1 MHKII
6 RAEPSVRFFAT
17 AARVARVTSLAIVT
31 VLALPGMAS
40 GQATPGEPTNP
51 SFTVGISGQVVLSWK
66 PPATDGGSAITTYY
80 YRLRETGRRW
90 SSGRPWDDIGLVT
103 TLTITDL
110 TDGTSYDIQV
120 TARNSSG
127 ETGIALD
134 FQITPGTTPAA
145 INDLSAAAGNKQAT
159 LSWTLPADGGP
170 PITGFQYRQ
179 KTSASYG
186 SWMDI
191 PNSGSGTASQTVVDL
206 ANSTVYTFQV
216 RAVNDA
222 GEADASNEAE
232 VTTSAAADDCAGGSG
247 TFCSVTLG
255 TSASGS
261 IEVGGDSDW
270 FELMGQVGG
279 GERPTRSICGARRAT
294 TAPLRTPPSQAS
306 IRGARSPN

>member
-1 MHKII
+1 M
-6 RAEPSVRFFAT
+6 RFFAT

-191 PNSGSGTASQTVVDL
+191 PNSGSGTASQTVADL

-216 RAVNDA
+216 RAVN
-222 GEADASNEAE
+222 GIG
-232 VTTSAAADDCAGGSG
+232 GGSHG
-247 TFCSVTLG
+247 
-255 TSASGS
+255 
-261 IEVGGDSDW
+261 
-270 FELMGQVGG
+270 
-279 GERPTRSICGARRAT
+279 
-294 TAPLRTPPSQAS
+294 
-306 IRGARSPN
+306 